1 MKRLALM
8 LCLLAPHAFAGDTVE
23 IVDGDT
29 LLLDGSEVGLFGI
42 DAPELGALCRRGS
55 DDSDCGVLA
64 RAALLD
70 LTAGA
75 EVVCNG
81 VNGAP
86 GKVLCRANGYDLSE
100 GMIYTGWARALAG
113 EGRRYVALEGRARI
127 AERGLW
133 SGFELLSEE

>member
-1 MKRLALM
+1 MKRWLFLLCALAMPAL
-8 LCLLAPHAFAGDTVE
+8 AGDAVE

-29 LLLDGSEVGLFGI
+29 LLVDGAEVSLFGI
-42 DAPELGALCRRGS
+42 AAPELGALCRRGG
-55 DDSDCGVLA
+55 DESDCGVLA

-75 EVVCNG
+75 EVVCAAVG
-81 VNGAP
+81 GTP

-100 GMIYTGWARALAG
+100 GMIYTGWATALPG
-113 EGRRYVALEGRARI
+113 EGRRYVALERRSRD

-133 SGFELLSEE
+133 SGFEFLGED